1 MMVRSISYIEVV
13 DMLIE
18 DGSDVSRE
26 IYRNDR
32 KEVDPLSVETGDEF
46 SVSEDDFLDEILSGM
61 AWNG

>member
-1 MMVRSISYIEVV
+1 MMVRSISYREVV
-13 DMLIE
+13 DMIIE

>member
-1 MMVRSISYIEVV
+1 MI
-13 DMLIE
+13 IE